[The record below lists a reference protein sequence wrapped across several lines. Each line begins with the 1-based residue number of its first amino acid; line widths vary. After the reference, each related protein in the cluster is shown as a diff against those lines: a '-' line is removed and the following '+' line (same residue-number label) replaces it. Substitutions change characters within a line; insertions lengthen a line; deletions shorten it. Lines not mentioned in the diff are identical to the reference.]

1 MSYFVTIY
9 TDPILYDNDKFT
21 DYSNI
26 LSALFGVHSVTHTFI
41 SLTHK
46 SPSELI
52 KENNEWYL
60 SIYPSILDKNNDE
73 GFFGFGTGEDKNT
86 NKGNILYDYLNG
98 KIFENNQYI
107 SEASYSSNAYMFK
120 SIRGEHIFQYGFC
133 PLEISNEK
141 YRYLLDIIYTELL
154 ETHNITPRSDT
165 INNPKYQYHL
175 TENNCTQWVQR
186 LLNEIEIEQYL
197 FHLDYV
203 TIPDTYAKLYN
214 YIYQTNEIIHR
225 LSLVDKNL
233 LTVKGAK
240 AVKFWMR
247 ANFYNL
253 HDIKSKDISN
263 FLSLKVN
270 QNLFEILFSVDVRK
284 EADKL
289 ISSLFNQ
296 YTKLKKYIDNLCQK
310 DADSYCTGTF
320 HFIYVDNGQLKIMK
334 PENGYVPETLQEL
347 DASKPYNNYTLGKYL
362 YFIFIPDEEYE
373 YIYHKYSYGQVDKE
387 YNQSINECYKQVLL
401 GNTDNMKYYSQSL
414 NKLLDKQKS
423 NTFHQV

>member
-1 MSYFVTIY
+1 MFYYPLYLLSKIGMIMNYFVTIY
-9 TDPILYDNDKFT
+9 TDPFIIDYDF
-21 DYSNI
+21 
-26 LSALFGVHSVTHTFI
+26 THTFI

-46 SPSELI
+46 SPDELEQQDD
-52 KENNEWYL
+52 KWYL
-60 SIYPSILDKNNDE
+60 KLYPSILDSNNDE
-73 GFFGFGTGEDKNT
+73 GFFGFGACKVRVSG
-86 NKGNILYDYLNG
+86 IPG
-98 KIFENNQYI
+98 KIFENNHYKKDCN
-107 SEASYSSNAYMFK
+107 ESYSAGEVRSWNTFK
-120 SIRGEHIFQYGFC
+120 TICVLKLSAERYNHLFNKIKKEIQETQHITS
-133 PLEISNEK
+133 ESKIE
-141 YRYLLDIIYTELL
+141 D
-154 ETHNITPRSDT
+154 
-165 INNPKYQYHL
+165 NNPKYEYNL
-175 TENNCTQWVQR
+175 TGNNCTQWVQR
-186 LLNEIEIEQYL
+186 MLNEIGVEQYL
-197 FHLDYV
+197 FHQDYV
-203 TIPDTYAKLYN
+203 TIPDKYVDLYF
-214 YIYQTNEIIHR
+214 YIHKTNDIIYTM
-225 LSLVDKNL
+225 SLIDKNL
-233 LTVKGAK
+233 STVNGANT
-240 AVKFWMR
+240 VKFWMR

-253 HDIKSKDISN
+253 HDIKSKNIPN
-263 FLSLKVN
+263 FLLSNVN
-270 QNLFEILFSVDVRK
+270 KNIFDVLFSIYEKK

-373 YIYHKYSYGQVDKE
+373 YIYHKYNYGQVDKE